1 MTIQQKESITRLKE
15 LVELRKRKNNIT
27 YDNCICSTLDLDAAL
42 ILIQEQQIELE
53 KNREI
58 KQRDIDNQMQELF
71 QQSVKIMEKD
81 NKIKDQEELIK
92 YILNEQI
99 QDGFLVNFNTVDD
112 AIKYYER
119 KMKKRQFMIA
129 IKK

>member
-119 KMKKRQFMIA
+119 KMKK
-129 IKK
+129 

>member
-71 QQSVKIMEKD
+71 QQSVKIME
-81 NKIKDQEELIK
+81 N
-92 YILNEQI
+92 
-99 QDGFLVNFNTVDD
+99 
-112 AIKYYER
+112 
-119 KMKKRQFMIA
+119 
-129 IKK
+129 